1 MAAANPVLR
10 LPPPAQI
17 AEGVGK
23 IAPVDLSKSPLL
35 GILGVII
42 GAGIVTLTGRMPSA
56 GRIYSC
62 DGPDTRMI
70 RLRS

>member
-42 GAGIVTLTGRMPSA
+42 GAGIAKRPPSL
-56 GRIYSC
+56 S
-62 DGPDTRMI
+62 
-70 RLRS
+70 